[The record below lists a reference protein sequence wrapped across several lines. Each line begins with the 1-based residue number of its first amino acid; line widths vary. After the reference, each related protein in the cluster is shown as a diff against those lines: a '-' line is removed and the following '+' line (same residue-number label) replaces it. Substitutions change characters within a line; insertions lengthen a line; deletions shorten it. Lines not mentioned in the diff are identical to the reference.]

1 MTRTGRSWDG
11 PIGILGGTF
20 DPIHVGHL
28 AIAEAAREELGPRAG
43 PVRADPAA
51 RPQARAGR

>member
-1 MTRTGRSWDG
+1 MTDGRSWDG

-28 AIAEAAREELGPRAG
+28 EFA
-43 PVRADPAA
+43 
-51 RPQARAGR
+51 